1 MADDSSIEF
10 DMFED
15 MRRNLV
21 QVLMSEGHE
30 LIAAEKIALYV
41 VQGVRDV
48 PKLLATLA
56 EPVSQTP
63 AEKLKVLKATLNN
76 AAALE
81 KARVLL
87 LCLDNDNQTE
97 LH

>member
-15 MRRNLV
+15 IRRNLV
-21 QVLMSEGHE
+21 RVLMRAGHE
-30 LIAAEKIALYV
+30 QLAAEKIALYV

-56 EPVSQTP
+56 EPSSHTQ
-63 AEKLKVLKATLNN
+63 AENLNALNATLNN
-76 AAALE
+76 ASALE
-81 KARVLL
+81 KARALL
-87 LCLDNDNQTE
+87 LGLDNDNQK
-97 LH
+97 